1 MYLIHTDH
9 LGTPQELTD
18 GDGTLQWA
26 GQYRAWGELQKAT
39 DGQSNAASIDMRLR
53 FQGQYCDE
61 ETGLHYN
68 RFRYYDP
75 RVGRFTTQDPIS
87 LAGGINLY
95 QYAPNPAGW
104 VDIFGLYNGEGVR
117 ELGKY
122 HVFHEHSL
130 NRSEYKIKDSEQ
142 FSLANKSVHQRLQ
155 TDHEFRKTMHS
166 KYPDAV
172 KDVQP
177 SASGRFKGKSPT
189 GLTWHHGD
197 EPGSLQLVDRK
208 DHREYHKI
216 YHPDGTGGR
225 NKWGGGTDCR
235 GTKRRR
241 II

>member
-95 QYAPNPAGW
+95 QYAPNPVGW
-104 VDIFGLYNGEGVR
+104 VDPYGLTKEHGYV
-117 ELGKY
+117 
-122 HVFHEHSL
+122 VFRGLTGNQKANALKGQHIHP
-130 NRSEYKIKDSEQ
+130 KD
-142 FSLANKSVHQRLQ
+142 
-155 TDHEFRKTMHS
+155 
-166 KYPDAV
+166 
-172 KDVQP
+172 P
-177 SASGRFKGKSPT
+177 SANYTPQQHVENGK
-189 GLTWHHGD
+189 LNIF
-197 EPGSLQLVDRK
+197 LQLKKRK
-208 DHREYHKI
+208 QQI
-216 YHPDGTGGR
+216 F
-225 NKWGGGTDCR
+225 
-235 GTKRRR
+235 
-241 II
+241 IIAQIARSRLILKKLMIVRL